1 MDSPDKLHFGAA
13 KLSHSRND
21 NTSAH
26 VASRSIAPELK
37 SGARE
42 VCDLPHQ
49 LFEQDLPL
57 YEVEAMFLIHGLIA
71 RLAWPSIMAASRGKV
86 ATLDVRRPGHFAWGP
101 LLVSAGAPEGIG
113 FVLRRILRLKSARDV
128 FPNLSVEGGGLS
140 LSQNGALRIWKNVF
154 GTPVTRRH
162 SRIAC

>member
-1 MDSPDKLHFGAA
+1 MDSLDKLHFGAA
-13 KLSHSRND
+13 KLSHSRNE

-26 VASRSIAPELK
+26 VASRSIASELK

-49 LFEQDLPL
+49 LFAQDLPL
-57 YEVEAMFLIHGLIA
+57 YEVEAMSLIHGLIV

-128 FPNLSVEGGGLS
+128 FPNLSVEGGRVVLISEWGSTNLEECLWDPS
-140 LSQNGALRIWKNVF
+140 DPEA
-154 GTPVTRRH
+154 
-162 SRIAC
+162 

>member
-1 MDSPDKLHFGAA
+1 MS
-13 KLSHSRND
+13 
-21 NTSAH
+21 
-26 VASRSIAPELK
+26 
-37 SGARE
+37 
-42 VCDLPHQ
+42 
-49 LFEQDLPL
+49 
-57 YEVEAMFLIHGLIA
+57 LIHGLIA

-154 GTPVTRRH
+154 GIPVTRRH